1 MLHQQL
7 NRGGLFIIQT
17 LTADANAVIN
27 KWDIVLPTDW
37 MSVGKFS
44 KP

>member
-1 MLHQQL
+1 MLHSAE
-7 NRGGLFIIQT
+7 GGLFIIQT

-27 KWDIVLPTDW
+27 KWDIELPTDW
-37 MSVGKFS
+37 MLVGEFS

>member
-7 NRGGLFIIQT
+7 KIGGLFIIQT

-37 MSVGKFS
+37 ILVGEFS

>member
-1 MLHQQL
+1 MVCCQL
-7 NRGGLFIIQT
+7 KVGGLLT

-27 KWDIVLPTDW
+27 KWDIVLPTDR
-37 MSVGKFS
+37 MLVGEFS